1 MDPTPAI
8 VNSIILPHGAYH
20 KDDEEA
26 EDSLGEDHADFRW
39 LDSIVGQNNHAGIL
53 GTSDPELWDID
64 GGETDRG
71 FFCTV
76 PKFARGRPP
85 LRITATVKL
94 DQARHSH
101 ALNESLGLKDFFR
114 AGKWRI
120 HDLPLTKHLRRALTY
135 WSNQRP
141 NFKLEYESLPFGSKI
156 VVKSLHSNVS
166 EIEFDLI
173 PDLTTERSWLSV
185 DAFAN
190 EASMPV
196 EQLSGMAVSWQSLEL
211 ISYPHENISVVGI
224 AGQRDVSFIFKALVE
239 DTHYM
244 YHELRLLLSME
255 NHPNIIARPHAIVLK
270 NRPDGVPGIAGF
282 LLNLYPG
289 PTLQQRLQVGY
300 TAFEM
305 SDKVAWSRQ
314 LVSALLHVRTQQPG
328 YFPDFKPN
336 NIVFTGSENCATPF
350 KKPVLLDF
358 EQRGTWYTWA
368 PPEVRY
374 TEYLELL
381 ALTSTKTSVRERYGS
396 LLREAF
402 PYWSPNHKNRS
413 LREAKDGY
421 NLAWTCL
428 DPSSR
433 AKAQMYAFGKVLW
446 CIFEGCP
453 SPDGPQNVESF
464 LEDFRQDQQFPEF
477 RVSPPVIQRLIR
489 RCTAGASEWGS
500 RRPGVVRD
508 GERIVPWGKEGCAV
522 TARETQDAAT
532 RWWREELSLA
542 EEFVRHQY
550 VRWDTERGAVSEH
563 VAKLME
569 DIRQRPSLEEVEKE
583 LATLSDL

>member
-20 KDDEEA
+20 KDA
-26 EDSLGEDHADFRW
+26 TGSLNDDHADSRW
-39 LDSIVGQNNHAGIL
+39 LDSILSQKNRAENLV
-53 GTSDPELWDID
+53 TSDSELWDID

-76 PKFARGRPP
+76 PKFARGWPP
-85 LRITATVKL
+85 LRITTTIKL
-94 DQARHSH
+94 DQTRYSH
-101 ALNESLGLKDFFR
+101 ALNEILELNDFFR

-120 HDLPLTKHLRRALTY
+120 HDLPLTKHLRQALTY

-156 VVKSLHSNVS
+156 IVGSLHSDVS
-166 EIEFDLI
+166 KMKFDLV
-173 PDLTTERSWLSV
+173 PDLTTERSWLSM
-185 DAFAN
+185 DAFAD
-190 EASMPV
+190 EVSMPV
-196 EQLSGMAVSWQSLEL
+196 EHLSSMAVSWQSLEL
-211 ISYPHENISVVGI
+211 LSHPHENISIVRI
-224 AGQRDVSFIFKALVE
+224 TGQRDVSFIFKALVE

-255 NHPNIIARPHAIVLK
+255 SHPNIIARPHSIVLK
-270 NRPDGVPGIAGF
+270 DRLDSVPGIAGF

-289 PTLQQRLQVGY
+289 PTLQQRLQVGH

-305 SDKVAWSRQ
+305 NDKVAWSCQ
-314 LVSALLHVRTQQPG
+314 LVSALLHVRTQPPG

-336 NIVFTGSENCATPF
+336 NIVFTSSEDGDNSF

-381 ALTSTKTSVRERYGS
+381 ALTSTETSVRERYGS
-396 LLREAF
+396 LLKKAF
-402 PYWSPNHKNRS
+402 PHWSPTHKNRY
-413 LREAKDGY
+413 LRDAKDGF

-428 DPSSR
+428 EPYYRS
-433 AKAQMYAFGKVLW
+433 KAQMYAFGKVLW

-477 RVSPPVIQRLIR
+477 RLSPPVIQRLIR

-522 TARETQDAAT
+522 TACETQDAAT
-532 RWWREELSLA
+532 RWWHEELSLA

-550 VRWDTERGAVSEH
+550 VRFENDRGAVPEH
-563 VAKLME
+563 VAKLRE
-569 DIRQRPSLEEVEKE
+569 DVRQRPSLEEVEKE
-583 LATLSDL
+583 LATLLDQHL